1 MKIRCKKCR
10 DIIEGDKKGKFIQ
23 CSCKSCYIDETE
35 HYCRLGG
42 EFNDIE
48 AVIDFTEYNDMLTD
62 KQELT
67 KYKERCEKAI
77 DYVRSNLKCMP
88 NPDGIYEPFLD
99 CYECRNLLEIL
110 EDKEN

>member
-23 CSCKSCYIDETE
+23 CNCKSCYIDETE

-77 DYVRSNLKCMP
+77 DKLYCWGEVLNAEFQQEM
-88 NPDGIYEPFLD
+88 
-99 CYECRNLLEIL
+99 LEIL

>member
-23 CSCKSCYIDETE
+23 CNCKSCYIDETE
-35 HYCRLGG
+35 HYYRLGG

-67 KYKERCEKAI
+67 KYKERNEKAI
-77 DYVRSNLKCMP
+77 EYMEMWGEEPDADMYMFMRDYREFQRLLK
-88 NPDGIYEPFLD
+88 
-99 CYECRNLLEIL
+99 IL
-110 EDKEN
+110 KGE